1 MTQTHHSLRG
11 CHIAVPTYHC
21 STKTHQ
27 KAAKTGQRNRL
38 GPEKTKMQVL
48 IHGAAMQKKQR
59 YRQDKLR
66 AAGKLWCEEDFDSMK
81 LDILCKDIVESAVAL
96 PKKPARIFWA
106 REEKWEKVKIGPGEG

>member
-1 MTQTHHSLRG
+1 M
-11 CHIAVPTYHC
+11 
-21 STKTHQ
+21 
-27 KAAKTGQRNRL
+27 